1 MSFQRLAAVC
11 VFVPGLALAADL
23 GRLTVQSGAGEPMR
37 VCVTRDAHYLA
48 RLVFAAGASLA
59 PDSACM
65 PWAMPISTPL
75 ASAA

>member
-37 VCVTRDAHYLA
+37 AIEGIPSDQGLLVGGTEGSALSVT
-48 RLVFAAGASLA
+48 V
-59 PDSACM
+59 
-65 PWAMPISTPL
+65 I
-75 ASAA
+75 